1 MGMVRRVR
9 SRLPEWPWSD
19 IIGGIVAL
27 IFVMVLGIISTHALI
42 LAGSGIYPKMRPVFW
57 FLTGSV

>member
-1 MGMVRRVR
+1 MGMVHRVR

-42 LAGSGIYPKMRPVFW
+42 LAGEWHLP
-57 FLTGSV
+57 

>member
-1 MGMVRRVR
+1 MGMVRRIR

-27 IFVMVLGIISTHALI
+27 IFVLVLCLISTHALI
-42 LAGSGIYPKMRPVFW
+42 LAGEWHLP
-57 FLTGSV
+57 

>member
-1 MGMVRRVR
+1 RPSSASRRAEEMGMVRRVQ

-27 IFVMVLGIISTHALI
+27 IFVVCLGVISTHALI
-42 LAGSGIYPKMRPVFW
+42 LAGEWHLP
-57 FLTGSV
+57 